1 MTATDN
7 KALIEHF
14 YRAFQQKDYQ
24 TMAACYHPQ
33 ATFRDEAFGLNGA
46 EEIGAMWQMLC
57 ERGKDMQMT
66 FAVTEHHG
74 GRITAHWEAQYTFS
88 QTGRRVHN
96 KIDASFEFRDG
107 KIIRHDDRF
116 NFWSWSRQALGL
128 PGLLLGW
135 TPLLKNK
142 VQTMAMKN
150 LRLFMKGNGR

>member
-1 MTATDN
+1 MTESGN
-7 KALIEHF
+7 KALIERF

-24 TMAACYHPQ
+24 TMVQCYHPQ

-57 ERGKDMQMT
+57 ERGKDMQLS
-66 FAVTEHHG
+66 FSVSEDN
-74 GRITAHWEAQYTFS
+74 GRVTAHWEALYTFS